1 MIVINW
7 IGVTV
12 SFINSKLERLEVRP
26 EPAGMVGSG
35 RAVGGVVSEVVGV
48 TNSSGELGIQLQR
61 IVSRCKAE
69 FFYVSYGDTELE
81 GVESGAKYP
90 RSSLGWAV
98 SLSPWS
104 FRDQHRSPHHRHHG
118 SLLQEDDELCFSGE
132 GRGPTW
138 IRIRGIRGR
147 GQWKY
152 SCFASDW
159 KFSLFYYLKRLCCPY
174 VVCKYFNIVK

>member
-1 MIVINW
+1 M
-7 IGVTV
+7 TV

-35 RAVGGVVSEVVGV
+35 RAVGGVVSQVVGV
-48 TNSSGELGIQLQR
+48 TDSPGELGIQLQR

-98 SLSPWS
+98 SLSVITSGSTSLP
-104 FRDQHRSPHHRHHG
+104 SPSSSRLT
-118 SLLQEDDELCFSGE
+118 ST
-132 GRGPTW
+132 RG
-138 IRIRGIRGR
+138 
-147 GQWKY
+147 
-152 SCFASDW
+152 
-159 KFSLFYYLKRLCCPY
+159 
-174 VVCKYFNIVK
+174 